1 MFNMHSNKGR
11 KIMKTVMIVLLIL
24 AMVIPSIAMAFSLS

>member
-11 KIMKTVMIVLLIL
+11 KVLRTILIVILALAMIV
-24 AMVIPSIAMAFSLS
+24 PSIAAYLSM

>member
-11 KIMKTVMIVLLIL
+11 KLIKTVMIVLLIL
-24 AMVIPSIAMAFSLS
+24 AMVVPSIAVAFSLS